1 MRANYRQIGR
11 LRMRVRRQKP
21 LLRLAG
27 RLDHDRPE
35 VMVEALSQ
43 SPSANDA
50 ESIARNTGFAFAAQ
64 ITSAAFTAALFLFL
78 VRALD
83 PVGYG
88 LLGLAGAI
96 GGLLLLPADF
106 GVSKSAARF
115 IAERRGDRA
124 AAASIISAALRL
136 KLAITGTT
144 SVLLFATAGVI
155 ASAYGEPGLTWV
167 LRGIALA
174 ICAESLMLLL
184 TYAFVAR
191 GKTSLNLG
199 TVFIESS
206 VEMAASVALVLLGA
220 GAAGAA
226 FGRAMGYAAGLGIA
240 LLLTISMLGRSVVA
254 RPPRGDPWS
263 RRILR
268 YGGAVLIVDS
278 AYTLF
283 NAIDVLVIG
292 AFLTATAVGLFSA
305 PMRLVAL
312 FQLPAVAISTA
323 VSPRMAKGFAPERE
337 ADSFVRALSYI
348 ALFQVAL
355 IPPLLV
361 WPEPIVRLILGPN
374 YEGSVNVLRALTP
387 FVFLLGFGS
396 ILSVTANYLGQ
407 ARRRVPIAMAT
418 VAINVVIDLA
428 LIPRIGIV
436 GGAIGTDVAYGF
448 YAAAH
453 LLICRQVLQIPLHPL
468 AVTILRAAVAGAA
481 MAAVLL
487 AFGTHQLSWPEV
499 VLGSALGLLAYLA
512 CLAALG
518 LVGRSE
524 RRRLFGI

>member
-1 MRANYRQIGR
+1 
-11 LRMRVRRQKP
+11 MRVRRQKP
-21 LLRLAG
+21 LLTHADCLE
-27 RLDHDRPE
+27 DDRPE
-35 VMVEALSQ
+35 VMVEALPES
-43 SPSANDA
+43 SSADAA
-50 ESIARNTGFAFAAQ
+50 ESIARNTGFAFAVQ
-64 ITSAAFTAALFLFL
+64 VTSAAFTAALTLFL

-96 GGLLLLPADF
+96 GSLLLLPADF
-106 GVSKSAARF
+106 GVSQSAARF
-115 IAERRGDRA
+115 IAERRGDRR

-144 SVLLFATAGVI
+144 SVLLFAMAGLI
-155 ASAYGEPGLTWV
+155 ASAYGKPDLTWV
-167 LRGIALA
+167 LRGIAVA

-206 VEMAASVALVLLGA
+206 VEMATSAALVLLGA

-226 FGRAMGYAAGLGIA
+226 FGRAIGYAAGLGTA
-240 LLLTISMLGRSVVA
+240 LLLTISTLGRSVVA
-254 RPPRGDPWS
+254 RPPPGERWAS
-263 RRILR
+263 RILR

-283 NAIDVLVIG
+283 NAIDLLVIG
-292 AFLTATAVGLFSA
+292 AFLSATAVGLFSA
-305 PMRLVAL
+305 PMRLLAV

-323 VSPRMAKGFAPERE
+323 VSPRMAKGFAPKRDV
-337 ADSFVRALSYI
+337 DSFVRALSYI
-348 ALFQVAL
+348 ALLQVAL

-361 WPEPIVRLILGPN
+361 WAEPIVRLVLGSN
-374 YEGSVNVLRALTP
+374 YHGSVNVLRALTP

-407 ARRRVPIAMAT
+407 ARRRVPIAIAT
-418 VAINVVIDLA
+418 VAINVVVDLV

-436 GGAIGTDVAYGF
+436 GGAIGTDLAYGV
-448 YAAAH
+448 YAPAH
-453 LLICRQVLQIPLHPL
+453 FLICRQILEIPLRPL
-468 AVTILRAAVAGAA
+468 AVAILRASVAGAA

-487 AFGTHQLSWPEV
+487 AFGTDGLSWPEL

-512 CLAALG
+512 ILAALG

-524 RRRLFGI
+524 RRTLFGI